1 MRAMGKFSIV
11 SRLFILC
18 VMTVFISICS
28 MYSLV
33 AAAPQDAKEMVV
45 TAYQK
50 MLNFNNYHMTLDST
64 ATMSV
69 QGKNIR
75 MAMEGGFDIQAKPML
90 SKGDM
95 NIRVYTDSKTL
106 DKNLVQYI
114 EESGNQIIIY
124 SNADN
129 SWIKQ
134 SFPKESVDSLRDYG
148 SYIKAIKSADIESD
162 DDNST
167 VIRVVASGEVLKNT
181 LKQKMALMGM
191 NKLVVSDDF
200 LADIQDLSYTITID
214 KSTGNISAS
223 HMDLSDFMAQFGTHM
238 ADKMKTTEKQKQAIT
253 EMFQNMKF
261 IMDVTFSQYNSAPA
275 VVIPQDVKER
285 AVEKDVQSSKL
296 LSGPQVTQS

>member
-1 MRAMGKFSIV
+1 MGKFSMV

-50 MLNFNNYHMTLDST
+50 MLNFNNYHMALDST

-124 SNADN
+124 SNVDN

-148 SYIKAIKSADIESD
+148 SYIKAIKSAEIESD

-200 LADIQDLSYTITID
+200 LADIQDLSYSITID

-261 IMDVTFSQYNSAPA
+261 IMDVTFSQYNSAPD

-285 AVEKDVQSSKL
+285 AVEKNVQSSKL

>member
-1 MRAMGKFSIV
+1 MGKFSIV

>member
-1 MRAMGKFSIV
+1 MRVMGKFSIV

-134 SFPKESVDSLRDYG
+134 SFPKESVDSLRDYE

-200 LADIQDLSYTITID
+200 LADIQDLSYSITID

-275 VVIPQDVKER
+275 VVIPQDVRER
-285 AVEKDVQSSKL
+285 AVEKNVQSSKL